1 MASNRGSL
9 EQVLVQAV
17 GPLMGSGSLA
27 GEVDRLTLQLQRL
40 QSVHEAA
47 LASERLNTQAL
58 QGSTSSQ
65 ASGNAGKSVAS
76 TALSFLGSG
85 LGISPLISGVLK
97 LFGGGGGSSEPVPLP
112 KFVMPSALSV
122 NAGVSSSLPGPFAV
136 DYGQGNGVRPVVQ
149 AGPQI
154 TVQVSAMDSQS
165 FLDRSNDIALA
176 VRQAMLESSVLNDVV
191 REV

>member
-1 MASNRGSL
+1 M
-9 EQVLVQAV
+9 
-17 GPLMGSGSLA
+17 GPLAGTGSLA
-27 GEVDRLTLQLQRL
+27 GEVNRLTVQLQRL
-40 QSVHEAA
+40 QSVNEAA
-47 LASERLNTQAL
+47 LESARRNSQAG
-58 QGSTSSQ
+58 QSIPSSQ
-65 ASGNAGKSVAS
+65 GGVTAGRSIAN
-76 TALSFLGSG
+76 TAVSFLGTG

-97 LFGGGGGSSEPVPLP
+97 LFGGGQGASAPVALP
-112 KFVMPSALSV
+112 KFSMPSTVSV
-122 NAGVSSSLPGPFAV
+122 NAGVSSNVPSAFGV
-136 DYGQGNGVRPVVQ
+136 DYGQGNTARPVVQ